1 VSDVRQQRLEDL
13 TQFLRTIQKPNKPID
28 QVGVD
33 ESLVKTGLIDSLAM
47 VQIVVY
53 LENTYGIDFM
63 AHGFEPERLAS
74 MTSIL
79 DFVEEA
85 SA

>member
-1 VSDVRQQRLEDL
+1 MSDERQQRLEDL
-13 TQFLRTIQKPNKPID
+13 TIFLRTIQKPNKPID

-33 ESLVKTGLIDSLAM
+33 ESLVTSGLIDSLAM

-79 DFVEEA
+79 DFVDEA
-85 SA
+85 GA

>member
-1 VSDVRQQRLEDL
+1 MSDVRQQRLEDL

-79 DFVEEA
+79 DLVEEA